1 VFLLLLVLL
10 LLFGHP
16 AHAAVTAA
24 SALGVLSVRGLPVII
39 LLVARLLVTGI
50 GVAAGITL
58 AGRRA
63 GAPVFAQ
70 AALWMS
76 AVVSLITYLT
86 PYFPNNRMPGD
97 TPFYVAGSL
106 IYHAAWIFYLR
117 HSRLVRQLFSHARHP
132 V

>member
-1 VFLLLLVLL
+1 MLLLLLVLL

-16 AHAAVTAA
+16 AHTAVTAA
-24 SALGVLSVRGLPVII
+24 SALGVLSVRGLPLFI
-39 LLVARLLVTGI
+39 LLIGRLLVTGI
-50 GVAAGITL
+50 GVAAGIAL
-58 AGRRA
+58 AGRRP
-63 GAPVFAQ
+63 GAPVLAQ

-97 TPFYVAGSL
+97 TPFYVACSL
-106 IYHAAWIFYLR
+106 TYHATWILYLR
-117 HSRLVRQLFSHARHP
+117 YSRLVRQVFAPPRHS